1 MKKVRIQKDIDVRWV
16 IFVNG
21 IEQDITSF
29 DLYLELTDAYGRTRN
44 IEDFTINN
52 GNIIEFSLYG
62 KDFHTLGKYILS
74 LYVNKDKPGQ
84 SVLDYRYAFELVKY
98 TDQEEDEID
107 GDLDINET
115 VELSGNLD
123 SFTQGEVI
131 GDYVSR
137 DQLDNILD
145 GYAQNFLKPEDVS
158 NFVTEADLTLD
169 QYVKNSSLT
178 ANYPTR
184 NDVSQFVS
192 NTSVS
197 QTYAKKQ
204 DISVFVTNNQLSYR
218 LENFL
223 TESDIENFISMDD
236 VTS

>member
-44 IEDFTINN
+44 IENFTINN
-52 GNIIEFSLYG
+52 GNVLEFTLNG
-62 KDFHTLGKYILS
+62 KDFNSLGKYILS
-74 LYVNKDKPGQ
+74 LWVNKDKPGQ

-98 TDQEEDEID
+98 TDMEQDEID

-145 GYAQNFLKPEDVS
+145 GYA
-158 NFVTEADLTLD
+158 
-169 QYVKNSSLT
+169 
-178 ANYPTR
+178 
-184 NDVSQFVS
+184 
-192 NTSVS
+192 
-197 QTYAKKQ
+197 
-204 DISVFVTNNQLSYR
+204 
-218 LENFL
+218 
-223 TESDIENFISMDD
+223 
-236 VTS
+236 